1 MNTSGKM
8 DKTWAYCLELYGPR
22 CVVLTLHGSQNY
34 CLDLP
39 ESDVDAKLMVVP
51 TWNDIIHY
59 AMPLSETIPGP
70 YGDINVTD
78 IRLFI
83 ENNLRKQNFNFIEC
97 LFTPHYRVNPKYADL
112 WDELIAHREDI
123 AHYKPEE
130 AVRTMMGQMENQRKR
145 WGKFDDKKTLYHM
158 LRIKW
163 AIIKYVAGAN
173 FEETMVPMGSMHD
186 LIMEVRLGKIAQKDM
201 EFFADS
207 TYKIVTNVAKC
218 ADQVPSSEQAADTIM
233 EYVQERIMARA
244 MEGAF

>member
-1 MNTSGKM
+1 MNTSEKM

-59 AMPLSETIPGP
+59 TMPISETIPGP

-78 IRLFI
+78 ICLFI

-97 LFTPHYRVNPKYADL
+97 LFTPYYRVNPKYADL
-112 WDELIAHREDI
+112 WDELIVYREDI
-123 AHYKPEE
+123 AHYKPEV

-145 WGKFDDKKTLYHM
+145 WGKFDDNKTLYHM

-173 FEETMVPMGSMHD
+173 FEETMVPLGDTHD
-186 LIMEVRLGKIAQKDM
+186 LIMEVRLGKIAQSDM
-201 EFFADS
+201 EFFANS
-207 TYKIVTNVAKC
+207 AYKIVTNVAKHAHLVQAHEQS
-218 ADQVPSSEQAADTIM
+218 ADCIM
-233 EYVQERIMARA
+233 EHIQTKIIERALKG
-244 MEGAF
+244 E